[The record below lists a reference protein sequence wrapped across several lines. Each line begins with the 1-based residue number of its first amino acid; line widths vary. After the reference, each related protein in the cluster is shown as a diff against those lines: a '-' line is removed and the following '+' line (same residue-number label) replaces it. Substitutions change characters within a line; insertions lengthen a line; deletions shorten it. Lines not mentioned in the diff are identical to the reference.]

1 MKEKFQFI
9 IENQNLESTDPDLE
23 QSLNELQ
30 HCTTASSSK
39 SESFTMDK
47 LEEIIKLVSNLYPPN
62 SIV

>member
-39 SESFTMDK
+39 SESFTMDMELLDK
-47 LEEIIKLVSNLYPPN
+47 ALAIIDDFISN
-62 SIV
+62 